1 MALLTKKRSNKI
13 GQTMQDNIV
22 DFVVVVI
29 LLIMSVVAIF
39 PLYYTIVAS
48 LSNPAL
54 VATGKVIFWPKQFTL
69 IGYQASFS
77 KEILW
82 TGYANNLAYTLVNT
96 FLSLAVTLPAAYA
109 LSRKT
114 LPYRGAIFLLFMIPM
129 YFSGGT
135 IPTFLVINEM
145 GLLDTFW
152 VMVIPHGISTM
163 NLIIC
168 RNYFSSNI
176 PDSLFESA
184 TLDGASVTQF
194 FFQFVIPLSKPI
206 ISVMSLYF
214 AVPKW
219 NEYMSGLLYITD
231 QKKQNLSNII
241 KAITATVEVNDDLGN
256 LDPEELMEAELK
268 AGAMRYAVIIVAAL
282 PLYILYPAL
291 QKYLI
296 NGVMVGAVKE

>member
-1 MALLTKKRSNKI
+1 MALLTKKRSNKV

-22 DFVVVVI
+22 DVI
-29 LLIMSVVAIF
+29 IVLVLVIMSFVAIF

-54 VATGKVIFWPKQFTL
+54 VATGKVIFWPKQFTT
-69 IGYQASFS
+69 IGYDAAFS

-96 FLSLAVTLPAAYA
+96 FLNLAVTLPAAYA
-109 LSRKT
+109 LSRPT

-135 IPTFLVINEM
+135 IPTFLVINEL

-152 VMVIPHGISTM
+152 VMVIPHGISTF

-219 NEYMSGLLYITD
+219 NEYMAGLLYITD

-241 KAITATVEVNDDLGN
+241 KAITSTIEVGEDVSLM
-256 LDPEELMEAELK
+256 DPDELMEAELK

>member
-13 GQTMQDNIV
+13 GQTTQDNIV
-22 DFVVVVI
+22 DVVVVAI
-29 LLIMSVVAIF
+29 LLIMSAVAIF

-69 IGYQASFS
+69 IGYEASFS

-82 TGYANNLAYTLVNT
+82 TGYANNLAYTLVYT

-135 IPTFLVINEM
+135 IPTFLVINEL

-219 NEYMSGLLYITD
+219 NEYMAGLLYITD
-231 QKKQNLSNII
+231 VKKQNLSNII
-241 KAITATVEVNDDLGN
+241 KQITSTVQVGEDVSLM
-256 LDPEELMEAELK
+256 DPEELMEAELK

>member
-22 DFVVVVI
+22 DVVVVVI
-29 LLIMSVVAIF
+29 LLIMSLVAIF

-69 IGYQASFS
+69 VGYQASFS

-96 FLSLAVTLPAAYA
+96 FLSLAITLPAAYA

-152 VMVIPHGISTM
+152 VMVLPHGIATM

-241 KAITATVEVNDDLGN
+241 KAITATVEVTDDLGN
-256 LDPEELMEAELK
+256 MDPEELMEAELK

>member
-22 DFVVVVI
+22 DVVVVVI
-29 LLIMSVVAIF
+29 LLIMSLVAIF

-135 IPTFLVINEM
+135 IPTFLVINEL

-152 VMVIPHGISTM
+152 VMVLPHGISTM

-241 KAITATVEVNDDLGN
+241 KAITATVEVTDDLGN
-256 LDPEELMEAELK
+256 MDPEELMEAELK

>member
-22 DFVVVVI
+22 DVVVVVI
-29 LLIMSVVAIF
+29 LLIMSLVAIF

-69 IGYQASFS
+69 VGYQASFS

-96 FLSLAVTLPAAYA
+96 FLSLAITLPAAYA

-152 VMVIPHGISTM
+152 VMVLPHGIATM

-256 LDPEELMEAELK
+256 MDPEELMEAELK

>member
-22 DFVVVVI
+22 DVVVVVI
-29 LLIMSVVAIF
+29 LLIMSLVAIF

-135 IPTFLVINEM
+135 IPTFLVINEL

-152 VMVIPHGISTM
+152 VMVLPHGIATM

-241 KAITATVEVNDDLGN
+241 KAITATVEVTDDLGN
-256 LDPEELMEAELK
+256 MDPEELMEAELK